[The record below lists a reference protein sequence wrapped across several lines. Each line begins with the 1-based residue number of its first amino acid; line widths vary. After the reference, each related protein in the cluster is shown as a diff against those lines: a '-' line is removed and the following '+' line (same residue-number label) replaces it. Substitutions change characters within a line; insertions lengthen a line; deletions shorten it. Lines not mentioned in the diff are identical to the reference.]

1 MANSI
6 YWHDYE
12 TFGIDPRFD
21 RPSQFAG
28 IRTDEELNIISDPL
42 ILYCKPADD
51 CLPDP
56 GACMVTGITPQKALA
71 DGIPEAEFIAAIHH
85 EFSTPGTCIAGYN
98 NIRFDDEFT
107 RNTLYRNFYNAYAH
121 EWQHGNSR
129 WDIID
134 TVRLTR
140 ALRPEG
146 INWPEQD
153 GRPSIRLELLTK
165 ANNITHEAAHDA
177 MSDVYAT
184 IAVAKL
190 IKDRQPRLYNYI
202 YNLRKKTE
210 VSKLI
215 NLRTHEAILHVSS
228 RYSAER
234 GAIAM
239 VMPIC
244 QHPVNKNGF
253 IVYDLDVHPEEFF
266 EADVDEMAA
275 RLYTPA
281 AELPEGIKRI
291 PLKQIHINKCPIIVP
306 VKTMDKDAAQRLNI
320 DIERCQQHRELI
332 LQNIEEFATRTSAI
346 FQNSDFPEISD
357 PDGQLYSGG
366 FFSRDD
372 SQRIDTIRKTRP
384 EKLAGL
390 QFNFD
395 DNRLTEM
402 LFRYRA
408 RNFPETL
415 DEQEHQQWNNYRH
428 EKFSNPATSH
438 RTMNQFLAEIDA
450 IQQAPDTVGSQL
462 VLLEDLLEYAK
473 SIKV

>member
-1 MANSI
+1 MTNSI
-6 YWHDYE
+6 YWYDYE
-12 TFGIDPRFD
+12 TFGIDPRLD
-21 RPSQFAG
+21 RLSQFAG

-42 ILYCKPADD
+42 TLYCKPAND

-56 GACMVTGITPQKALA
+56 HACMVTGITPQKALA
-71 DGIPEAEFIAAIHH
+71 EGINEAEFITTIHA
-85 EFSTPGTCIAGYN
+85 EFSKAGTCIAGFN

-107 RNTLYRNFYNAYAH
+107 RNALYRNFFNPYAH
-121 EWQHGNSR
+121 EWQNGNSR

-153 GRPSIRLELLTK
+153 GRPSIRLELLT
-165 ANNITHEAAHDA
+165 AENNITHEAAHDA

-190 IKDRQPRLYNYI
+190 IKDKQPRLYDYI
-202 YNLRKKTE
+202 YNMRKKTE
-210 VSKLI
+210 VSKQI
-215 NLRTHEAILHVSS
+215 NLRTREALLHVSS
-228 RYSAER
+228 RYAAER

-244 QHPVNKNGF
+244 QHPVNKNGI
-253 IVYDLDVHPEEFF
+253 IVYDLNVHPEAFF
-266 EADVDEMAA
+266 EADSDELAA

-281 AELPEGIKRI
+281 AELPEGVQRV
-291 PLKQIHINKCPIIVP
+291 PLKQIHINKCPVVVP
-306 VKTMDKDAAQRLNI
+306 LKTMDSATADRLQIDVDACLH
-320 DIERCQQHRELI
+320 HRELI
-332 LQNIEEFATRTSAI
+332 MGHIDTFAAKTTAV
-346 FQNSDFPEISD
+346 FQQSDFPESDD
-357 PDGQLYSGG
+357 PDTQLYSGG

-372 SQRIDTIRKTRP
+372 SQRMETIRSTSAVD
-384 EKLAGL
+384 LARL
-390 QFNFD
+390 EFNFD
-395 DNRLTEM
+395 DPRLDEM

-415 DEQEHQQWNNYRH
+415 DEAEEERWNNYRH
-428 EKFSNPATSH
+428 ERFTLPEKSN
-438 RTMNQFLAEIDA
+438 RTLNQFHVEIEA
-450 IQQAPDTVGSQL
+450 IQSAPDTIGSQL
-462 VLLEDLLEYAK
+462 VLMEELLDYAE

>member
-1 MANSI
+1 MTNSI

-12 TFGIDPRFD
+12 TFGIDPKYD
-21 RPSQFAG
+21 RLSQFAG

-42 ILYCKPADD
+42 TLYCKPADD

-56 GACMVTGITPQKALA
+56 YACMVTGITPQKALA
-71 DGIPEAEFIAAIHH
+71 DGINEAEFISAIHK
-85 EFSTPGTCIAGYN
+85 EFSKPGTCIAGFN

-107 RNTLYRNFYNAYAH
+107 RNALYRNFFNAYAH

-153 GRPSIRLELLTK
+153 GRPSIRLELLTA
-165 ANNITHEAAHDA
+165 ANSIIHEAAHDA

-190 IKDRQPRLYNYI
+190 IKEKQPRLYHYI
-202 YNLRKKTE
+202 YGMRKKAE
-210 VSKLI
+210 VSQQI
-215 NLRTHEAILHVSS
+215 NLRTREAILHVSS

-253 IVYDLDVHPEEFF
+253 IVYDLGVHPEEFF
-266 EADVDEMAA
+266 TADAEEMAA

-281 AELPEGIKRI
+281 ADLPEGVSRI
-291 PLKQIHINKCPIIVP
+291 PLKQIHINKCPVIVP
-306 VKTMDKDAAQRLNI
+306 LKTMDSSAAERLNI
-320 DIERCQQHRELI
+320 DIDLCVQHRELI
-332 LQNIEEFATRTSAI
+332 LQHIDEFAAKTAAI
-346 FQNSDFPEISD
+346 FQQSDFPEVSD

-372 SQRIDTIRKTRP
+372 NQRMDTIRNTP
-384 EKLAGL
+384 VSELAAL
-390 QFNFD
+390 HFNFD
-395 DNRLTEM
+395 DPRLETM

-415 DEQEHQQWNNYRH
+415 SKEDKKQWDDYRQD
-428 EKFSNPATSH
+428 KFSNPATSH
-438 RTMNQFLAEIDA
+438 RTMNQFLTEIDS
-450 IQQAPDTVGSQL
+450 IRQAPDTIGSQL
-462 VLLEDLLEYAK
+462 AVLEDLVEYAN
-473 SIKV
+473 SIII

>member
-1 MANSI
+1 MTNSI
-6 YWHDYE
+6 YWYDYE
-12 TFGIDPRFD
+12 TFGIDPKYD
-21 RPSQFAG
+21 RLSQFAG

-42 ILYCKPADD
+42 TLYCKPADD

-56 GACMVTGITPQKALA
+56 GACMITGITPQKALA
-71 DGIPEAEFIAAIHH
+71 DGINEAEFIASIHK
-85 EFSTPGTCIAGYN
+85 EFSTPNTCVAGYN

-107 RNTLYRNFYNAYAH
+107 RNTLYRNFFNAYAH

-153 GRPSIRLELLTK
+153 GRRSIRLELLTK
-165 ANNITHEAAHDA
+165 ANDIKHEAAHDA

-190 IKDRQPRLYNYI
+190 IKDKQPRLYDYI
-202 YNLRKKTE
+202 YKLRKKTE
-210 VSKLI
+210 VTKLI

-239 VMPIC
+239 VMPLC
-244 QHPVNKNGF
+244 QHPTNKNGF
-253 IVYDLDVHPEEFF
+253 IVYDLNVHPEQFLA
-266 EADVDEMAA
+266 ADAQEMAA

-281 AELPEGIKRI
+281 AELPDGVQRI
-291 PLKQIHINKCPIIVP
+291 PLKQIHINKCPVLVP
-306 VKTMDKDAAQRLNI
+306 LKTMDEASAKRLDI
-320 DIERCQQHRELI
+320 DIESCQAHRDII
-332 LQNIEEFATRTSAI
+332 LQHIDEFSSKTTAI
-346 FQNSDFPEISD
+346 FQHSDFPQVDD

-372 SQRIDTIRKTRP
+372 SQRIDTIRSTAASD
-384 EKLAGL
+384 LSDL
-390 QFNFD
+390 DFNFD
-395 DNRLTEM
+395 DSRLEEM

-408 RNFPETL
+408 RNYIDTL
-415 DEQEHQQWNNYRH
+415 SESERARWDSYRQD
-428 EKFSNPATSH
+428 KFNNPATSH
-438 RTMNQFLAEIDA
+438 RTKNQFFAEIET
-450 IQQAPDTVGSQL
+450 IRQAPDTTGDQL
-462 VLLEDLLEYAK
+462 VLLESLLEYTK
-473 SIKV
+473 LINV

>member
-6 YWHDYE
+6 YWYDYE
-12 TFGIDPRFD
+12 TFGIDARYD
-21 RPSQFAG
+21 RLSQFAG

-42 ILYCKPADD
+42 SLYCKPADD

-71 DGIPEAEFIAAIHH
+71 DGVNEAEFIAAIHK
-85 EFSTPGTCIAGYN
+85 EFSTPGTCVAGYN

-107 RNTLYRNFYNAYAH
+107 RNALYRNFFNPYAH
-121 EWQHGNSR
+121 EWQNGNSR

-165 ANNITHEAAHDA
+165 ANGIEHEAAHDA

-184 IAVAKL
+184 IAMAKL
-190 IKDRQPRLYNYI
+190 IKEKQPRLYQYI

-210 VSKLI
+210 VSKQI
-215 NLRTHEAILHVSS
+215 NLRSHEAILHASS
-228 RYSAER
+228 RYPAER
-234 GAIAM
+234 GAIAI

-244 QHPVNKNGF
+244 QHPVNKNGI
-253 IVYDLDVHPEEFF
+253 IVYDLSVHPEQFF

-281 AELPEGIKRI
+281 AELPEGIQRI
-291 PLKQIHINKCPIIVP
+291 PLKQIHINKCPVVAP
-306 VKTMDKDAAQRLNI
+306 LKTLDSKTAERFKI
-320 DIERCQQHRELI
+320 DIDSCQQHRELI
-332 LQNIEEFATRTSAI
+332 LQNISEFAARTSAI
-346 FQNSDFPEISD
+346 FQQNEFPEVSD

-372 SQRIDTIRKTRP
+372 SQRIDNIRNTP
-384 EKLAGL
+384 VNELASL
-390 QFNFD
+390 HFNFD
-395 DNRLTEM
+395 DSRLEEM

-408 RNFPETL
+408 RNYRETL
-415 DEQEHQQWNNYRH
+415 NEEELQQWNRYRE
-428 EKFSNPATSH
+428 EKFNNPVQSN
-438 RTMNQFLAEIDA
+438 RTLNQYYAEIDA
-450 IQQAPDTVGSQL
+450 LQNAPDTIGSQL
-462 VLLEDLLEYAK
+462 VMLEELLDYAK
-473 SIKV
+473 AIKI

>member
-1 MANSI
+1 MTSI
-6 YWHDYE
+6 YWYDFE
-12 TFGIDPRFD
+12 TFGIDPKYD
-21 RPSQFAG
+21 RLSQFAG

-42 ILYCKPADD
+42 TLYCKPADD

-56 GACMVTGITPQKALA
+56 YACMITGITPQKALT
-71 DGIPEAEFIAAIHH
+71 DGINEVEFIAAIHQ
-85 EFSTPGTCIAGYN
+85 EFSKPNTCVAGFN

-107 RNTLYRNFYNAYAH
+107 RNTLYRNFFNAYAH

-153 GRPSIRLELLTK
+153 GRPSIRLELLT
-165 ANNITHEAAHDA
+165 AENNIKHEAAHDA

-190 IKDRQPRLYNYI
+190 IKEKQPRLYKYI
-202 YNLRKKTE
+202 YDLRKKTE
-210 VSKLI
+210 AIKLI

-234 GAIAM
+234 GAMAM

-253 IVYDLDVHPEEFF
+253 IVYDLEVHPEQFL
-266 EADVDEMAA
+266 EADSEEMAA

-281 AELPEGIKRI
+281 KELPEGVKRI
-291 PLKQIHINKCPIIVP
+291 PLKQIHINKCPVIVP
-306 VKTMDKDAAQRLNI
+306 LKTMDDNAAQRLSI
-320 DIERCQQHRELI
+320 DVERCQQHREII
-332 LQNIEEFATRTSAI
+332 LQHIDEFAAKTTAI
-346 FQNSDFPEISD
+346 FQHSDFPEVSD
-357 PDGQLYSGG
+357 PDAQLYSGG

-372 SQRIDTIRKTRP
+372 TQRIDTIRNTP
-384 EKLAGL
+384 VNELASL
-390 QFNFD
+390 HFNFD
-395 DNRLTEM
+395 DARLEEM

-408 RNFPETL
+408 RNYPETL
-415 DEQEHQQWNNYRH
+415 NEQEHKQWNAYRH
-428 EKFSNPATSH
+428 DKFNNPATSH
-438 RTMNQFLAEIDA
+438 RTMNQFLAEIEA
-450 IQQAPDTVGSQL
+450 IQQSPDTIGSQL
-462 VLLEDLLEYAK
+462 VLLEELLEYAE
-473 SIKV
+473 SIKA

>member
-1 MANSI
+1 MTNSI
-6 YWHDYE
+6 YWYDYE
-12 TFGIDPRFD
+12 TFGIDPKYD
-21 RPSQFAG
+21 RLSQFAG

-42 ILYCKPADD
+42 TLYCKPADD

-56 GACMVTGITPQKALA
+56 YACMVTGITPQKALA
-71 DGIPEAEFIAAIHH
+71 DGINEAEFIAAIHK
-85 EFSTPGTCIAGYN
+85 EFSKPGTCVAGFN

-107 RNTLYRNFYNAYAH
+107 RNALYRNFFNAYAH

-153 GRPSIRLELLTK
+153 GRPSIRLELLTA
-165 ANNITHEAAHDA
+165 ANNIIHEAAHDA

-190 IKDRQPRLYNYI
+190 IKEKQPRLYHYI
-202 YNLRKKTE
+202 YGMRKKAE
-210 VSKLI
+210 VSQQI
-215 NLRTHEAILHVSS
+215 NLRTREAILHVSS

-253 IVYDLDVHPEEFF
+253 IVYDLGVHPEEFF
-266 EADVDEMAA
+266 TADAEEMAA

-281 AELPEGIKRI
+281 ADLPEGVSRI
-291 PLKQIHINKCPIIVP
+291 PLKQIHINKCPVIVP
-306 VKTMDKDAAQRLNI
+306 LKTMDSSAAERLNI
-320 DIERCQQHRELI
+320 DIDLCAQHRELI
-332 LQNIEEFATRTSAI
+332 LQHIDEFAAKTAAI
-346 FQNSDFPEISD
+346 FQQSDFPEVSD

-372 SQRIDTIRKTRP
+372 NQRMDTIRNTP
-384 EKLAGL
+384 VSELAAL
-390 QFNFD
+390 HFNFD
-395 DNRLTEM
+395 DPRLETM

-415 DEQEHQQWNNYRH
+415 SKEDKKQWDDYRQD
-428 EKFSNPATSH
+428 KFSNPATSH
-438 RTMNQFLAEIDA
+438 RTMNQLLSEIDS
-450 IQQAPDTVGSQL
+450 IRQAPDTIGSQL
-462 VLLEDLLEYAK
+462 AVLEDLVEYAN
-473 SIKV
+473 SIII